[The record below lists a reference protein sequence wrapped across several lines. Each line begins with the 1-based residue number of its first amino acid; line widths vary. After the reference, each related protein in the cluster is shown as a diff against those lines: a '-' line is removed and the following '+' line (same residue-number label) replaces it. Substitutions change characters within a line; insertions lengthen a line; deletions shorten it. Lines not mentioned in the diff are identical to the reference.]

1 MWIDR
6 RQYAKKRG
14 MTQTFPINRRAFQA
28 MKVSRENGE
37 NQQVILTIEA
47 PAEDWDKAIADAAKR
62 IAKEVNIPGFRRGK
76 APRRIVEQR
85 VGKEALIDEAYEKFG
100 PKVFDEAL
108 AEEKLELASYPNFER
123 VQAEEGKPFIFKAT
137 VTPKPEVKLGE
148 YKGLKIEKKVEEV
161 TEETVMQHIDKMRD
175 RKAQMVDA
183 PEGAEAQKGDLT
195 TIDFKGFVDGE
206 AFEGGEGKDYPLQL
220 GSGSFIPGFEDQL
233 VGMKVGEEREVK
245 VTFPKEYHSEK
256 VAGKDAVF
264 KCKLNKL
271 KNKVLPELNDE
282 FVQQASVFKTV
293 DELKKDVR
301 EKLEK
306 AAESKAENDRRVA
319 AIDTAAENASMD
331 IPDVMIED
339 RIDQMLREFA
349 MRLEQQGMKFEQYLQ
364 YSGGDLTKLRAQ
376 YRETAEKNVRTDLM
390 LEAVAK
396 AENIEVTGDDIR
408 TEIAMMAQ
416 MYNATPAQVQK
427 IVRQQGRLN
436 DLAVTVMRR
445 KTAKFIVDNIAE

>member
-1 MWIDR
+1 
-6 RQYAKKRG
+6 
-14 MTQTFPINRRAFQA
+14 

-37 NQQVILTIEA
+37 NQQVVLTIEA
-47 PAEDWDKAIADAAKR
+47 AAEEWDKAIAQAAKN

-76 APRRIVEQR
+76 APRHIIEQR
-85 VGKEALIDEAYEKFG
+85 IGKEALIDEAYEKFG
-100 PKVFDEAL
+100 PKVFDEAM
-108 AEEKLELASYPNFER
+108 AEEKLELASYPSFER
-123 VQAEEGKPFIFKAT
+123 VQAEEGKPFILKAT
-137 VTPKPEVKLGE
+137 VTPKPEVKLGD
-148 YKGLKIEKKVEEV
+148 YKGLKVEKKVEEI
-161 TEETVMQHIDKMRD
+161 TDDTIMQHIDKMRD

-183 PEGAEAQKGDLT
+183 PEGAEAQMGDLT
-195 TIDFKGFVDGE
+195 TIDFKGFVDDE
-206 AFEGGEGKDYPLQL
+206 AFEGGVGKDYPLQL

-245 VTFPKEYHSEK
+245 VTFPKDYHSEK
-256 VAGKDAVF
+256 VAGKEAVF

-271 KNKVLPELNDE
+271 KNKILPELNDE

-306 AAESKAENDRRVA
+306 AAESRAENDRRVA
-319 AIDTAAENASMD
+319 AIDKAAENASMD

-396 AENIEVTGDDIR
+396 AENIEVTGDDIH

>member
-1 MWIDR
+1 
-6 RQYAKKRG
+6 
-14 MTQTFPINRRAFQA
+14 

-37 NQQVILTIEA
+37 NQQVVLTIEA
-47 PAEDWDKAIADAAKR
+47 PAEDWGKAIADAAKR

-85 VGKEALIDEAYEKFG
+85 VGKDALIDEAYEKFG
-100 PKVFDEAL
+100 PKVFEEAM

-123 VQAEEGKPFIFKAT
+123 VQAEEGKPFILKAT
-137 VTPKPEVKLGE
+137 ITPKPELKLGE
-148 YKGLKIEKKVEEV
+148 YKGLKVEKQVEPV
-161 TEETVMQHIDKMRD
+161 TDEMVMHHIDKMRD

-183 PEGAEAQKGDLT
+183 PEGAEAKIGDLT

-206 AFEGGEGKDYPLQL
+206 AFESGEGTDYPLRL

-233 VGMKVGEEREVK
+233 VGMRVGEERDVK
-245 VTFPKEYHSEK
+245 VTFPEDYHSK
-256 VAGKDAVF
+256 NLSGKEAVF

-271 KNKVLPELNDE
+271 KNKILPELDDE

-301 EKLEK
+301 EKMEK
-306 AAESKAENDRRVA
+306 AAEAKAENDRRVA
-319 AIDTAAENASMD
+319 AIDKAAENVEVD
-331 IPDVMIED
+331 IPEVMIED
-339 RIDQMLREFA
+339 RIDQMLRDFA

-364 YSGGDLTKLRAQ
+364 YSGGDLMKLRAQ

-396 AENIEVTGDDIR
+396 AENIEVTGEDIK
-408 TEIAMMAQ
+408 TEIAIMAQ

>member
-1 MWIDR
+1 
-6 RQYAKKRG
+6 
-14 MTQTFPINRRAFQA
+14 

-37 NQQVILTIEA
+37 NQQIVLTIEA
-47 PAEDWDKAIADAAKR
+47 PAEEWDKAVAQAAKR

-76 APRRIVEQR
+76 APRHIIEQR
-85 VGKEALIDEAYEKFG
+85 IGKEALIDEAYEKFG
-100 PKVFDEAL
+100 PQVFDKAL
-108 AEEKLELASYPNFER
+108 AEEKLELASYPDFER
-123 VQAEEGKPFIFKAT
+123 VQAEEGKPFILKAT
-137 VTPKPEVKLGE
+137 ITPKPEVTLGE

-161 TEETVMQHIDKMRD
+161 TDETVDQHIDKMRD
-175 RKAQMVDA
+175 RKSQMVDA
-183 PEGAEAQKGDLT
+183 PEGSKAKMGDLT

-206 AFEGGEGKDYPLQL
+206 AFEGGEGNDYPLRL

-233 VGMKVGEEREVK
+233 VGMKVGEERDVK
-245 VTFPKEYHSEK
+245 VTFPENYHSENLS
-256 VAGKDAVF
+256 GKEAVF
-264 KCKLNKL
+264 HCKLNKL

-282 FVQQASVFKTV
+282 FVQQASIFKTV

-319 AIDTAAENASMD
+319 AIDKAAENASMD
-331 IPDVMIED
+331 IPEVMVED

-364 YSGGDLTKLRAQ
+364 LSGGDMTKLRDQ

-396 AENIEVTGDDIR
+396 AENIEVSDEDIR

-416 MYNATPAQVQK
+416 LYNATPAQVQK
-427 IVRQQGRLN
+427 IVRQQGRLS
-436 DLAVTVMRR
+436 DLAITVMRR
-445 KTAKFIVDNIAE
+445 KTAKFIVDHLAE

>member
-1 MWIDR
+1 
-6 RQYAKKRG
+6 
-14 MTQTFPINRRAFQA
+14 

-148 YKGLKIEKKVEEV
+148 YKGLKIEKKVEEI
-161 TEETVMQHIDKMRD
+161 TDETVMEHIDKMRD

-195 TIDFKGFVDGE
+195 TIDFKGFVNDE

-245 VTFPKEYHSEK
+245 VTFSKEYHSEK

-319 AIDTAAENASMD
+319 AIDKAAENASMD
-331 IPDVMIED
+331 IPEVMIED

>member
-1 MWIDR
+1 
-6 RQYAKKRG
+6 
-14 MTQTFPINRRAFQA
+14 

-37 NQQVILTIEA
+37 NQQIVLTIEA
-47 PAEDWDKAIADAAKR
+47 PAEEWDKAVAQAAKR

-76 APRRIVEQR
+76 APRHIIEQR
-85 VGKEALIDEAYEKFG
+85 IGKEALIDEAYEKFG
-100 PKVFDEAL
+100 PQVFDKAL
-108 AEEKLELASYPNFER
+108 AEEKLELASYPDFER
-123 VQAEEGKPFIFKAT
+123 VQAEEGKPFILKAT
-137 VTPKPEVKLGE
+137 ITPKPEVTLGE

-161 TEETVMQHIDKMRD
+161 TDETVDQHIDKMRD
-175 RKAQMVDA
+175 RKSQMVDA
-183 PEGAEAQKGDLT
+183 PEGSEAKMGDLT

-206 AFEGGEGKDYPLQL
+206 AFEGGEGNDYPLRL

-233 VGMKVGEEREVK
+233 VGMKVGEERDVK
-245 VTFPKEYHSEK
+245 VTFPENYHSENLS
-256 VAGKDAVF
+256 GKEAVF
-264 KCKLNKL
+264 HCKLNKL

-282 FVQQASVFKTV
+282 FVQQASIFKTV

-319 AIDTAAENASMD
+319 AIDKAAENASMD
-331 IPDVMIED
+331 IPEVMVED

-364 YSGGDLTKLRAQ
+364 LSGGDMTKLRDQ

-396 AENIEVTGDDIR
+396 AENIEVSDEDIR

-416 MYNATPAQVQK
+416 LYNATPAQVQK
-427 IVRQQGRLN
+427 IVRQQGRLS
-436 DLAVTVMRR
+436 DLAITVMRR
-445 KTAKFIVDNIAE
+445 KTAKFIVDHLAE

>member
-1 MWIDR
+1 
-6 RQYAKKRG
+6 
-14 MTQTFPINRRAFQA
+14 

-47 PAEDWDKAIADAAKR
+47 SAEDWGKAIADAAKR

-76 APRRIVEQR
+76 APRHIIEQR
-85 VGKEALIDEAYEKFG
+85 IGKEALIDEAYEKFG
-100 PKVFDEAL
+100 PKVFDEAM

-123 VQAEEGKPFIFKAT
+123 VQAEEGKPFILKAT
-137 VTPKPEVKLGE
+137 IAPKPEVTLGE
-148 YKGLKIEKKVEEV
+148 YKGLTIEKKVEPV
-161 TEETVMQHIDKMRD
+161 TDETVMQHIDKMRD

-183 PEGAEAQKGDLT
+183 PEGAEAQMGDLT

-206 AFEGGEGKDYPLQL
+206 AFEGGEGSDYPLRL

-233 VGMKVGEEREVK
+233 VGMKVGEERDVK
-245 VTFPKEYHSEK
+245 VTFPEDYHSAN
-256 VAGKDAVF
+256 VAGKEATF
-264 KCKLNKL
+264 HCKLNKL
-271 KNKVLPELNDE
+271 KNKILPELNDA
-282 FVQQASVFKTV
+282 FVQDASVFKTV
-293 DELKKDVR
+293 DEQKKDVR

-306 AAESKAENDRRVA
+306 AAESKAENERRVA
-319 AIDTAAENASMD
+319 AIDKAAENAKMD
-331 IPDVMIED
+331 IPEVMVED
-339 RIDQMLREFA
+339 RIDQMIQEFA

-364 YSGGDLTKLRAQ
+364 LSGGDMTKLRDQ

-396 AENIEVTGDDIR
+396 AEKIEVTGDDIK

-416 MYNATPAQVQK
+416 LYNATPAQVQK

-445 KTAKFIVDNIAE
+445 KTAKFIVDSLAK

>member
-1 MWIDR
+1 
-6 RQYAKKRG
+6 
-14 MTQTFPINRRAFQA
+14 

-37 NQQVILTIEA
+37 NQQVVLTIEA
-47 PAEDWDKAIADAAKR
+47 SAEDWGKAIADAAKR
-62 IAKEVNIPGFRRGK
+62 IAQEVNIPGFRRGK

-85 VGKEALIDEAYEKFG
+85 IGKEALIDEAYEKFG
-100 PKVFDEAL
+100 PKVFDEAMK
-108 AEEKLELASYPNFER
+108 EENLELATYPDFER
-123 VQAEEGKPFIFKAT
+123 VQAEEGKPFIMKAT

-148 YKGLKIEKKVEEV
+148 YKGLKIEKKVEQV
-161 TEETVMQHIDKMRD
+161 TDETVDQHIDKIRD

-183 PEGAEAQKGDLT
+183 PEGAEAQTGDLT
-195 TIDFKGFVDGE
+195 TIDFKGYVDGE
-206 AFEGGEGKDYPLQL
+206 AFEGGEGSDYPLRL

-233 VGMKVGEEREVK
+233 VGMKVGEERDVK
-245 VTFPKEYHSEK
+245 VTFPEDYHSEN

-264 KCKLNKL
+264 HCKLNKL
-271 KNKVLPELNDE
+271 KNKILPELNDE
-282 FVQQASVFKTV
+282 FVQQATVFKTV

-319 AIDTAAENASMD
+319 AIDKAAENATMD
-331 IPDVMIED
+331 IPEVMVED
-339 RIDQMLREFA
+339 RIDQMLQEFA

-364 YSGGDLTKLRAQ
+364 LSGGDLSKLRAQ

-396 AENIEVTGDDIR
+396 AEKIEVTGDDIR

-416 MYNATPAQVQK
+416 LYNATPAQVQK

-445 KTAKFIVDNIAE
+445 KTAKFIVDNLAE

>member
-1 MWIDR
+1 
-6 RQYAKKRG
+6 
-14 MTQTFPINRRAFQA
+14 

-148 YKGLKIEKKVEEV
+148 YKGLKIEKKVEEI
-161 TEETVMQHIDKMRD
+161 TDETVMEHIDKMRD

-195 TIDFKGFVDGE
+195 TIDFKGFVNDE

-271 KNKVLPELNDE
+271 KNKVLPDLNDE

-306 AAESKAENDRRVA
+306 AVESKAENDRRVA
-319 AIDTAAENASMD
+319 AIDKAAESASMD
-331 IPDVMIED
+331 IPEVMIED

>member
-1 MWIDR
+1 
-6 RQYAKKRG
+6 
-14 MTQTFPINRRAFQA
+14 

-37 NQQVILTIEA
+37 NQQVVLTIKA
-47 PAEDWDKAIADAAKR
+47 AAEEWDKAIAQAAKN

-76 APRRIVEQR
+76 APRHIIEQR
-85 VGKEALIDEAYEKFG
+85 IGKEALIDEAYEKFG
-100 PKVFDEAL
+100 PKVFDEAM
-108 AEEKLELASYPNFER
+108 AEEKLELASYPSFER
-123 VQAEEGKPFIFKAT
+123 VQAEEGKPFILKAT
-137 VTPKPEVKLGE
+137 VTPKPEVKLGD
-148 YKGLKIEKKVEEV
+148 YKGLKVEKKVEEI
-161 TEETVMQHIDKMRD
+161 TDDTVMQHIDKMRD

-183 PEGAEAQKGDLT
+183 PEGAEAQMGDLT
-195 TIDFKGFVDGE
+195 TIDFKGYVDDE

-245 VTFPKEYHSEK
+245 VTFPKDYHSEK
-256 VAGKDAVF
+256 VAGKEAVF

-271 KNKVLPELNDE
+271 KNKILPELNDE

-306 AAESKAENDRRVA
+306 AAESRAENDRRVA
-319 AIDTAAENASMD
+319 AIDKAAENASMD

-396 AENIEVTGDDIR
+396 AENIEVTDDDIR

>member
-1 MWIDR
+1 
-6 RQYAKKRG
+6 
-14 MTQTFPINRRAFQA
+14 

-37 NQQVILTIEA
+37 NQQIVLTIEA
-47 PAEDWDKAIADAAKR
+47 PAEEWDKAVAQAAKR

-76 APRRIVEQR
+76 APRHIIEQR
-85 VGKEALIDEAYEKFG
+85 IGKEALIDEAYEKFG
-100 PKVFDEAL
+100 PQVFDKAL
-108 AEEKLELASYPNFER
+108 AEEKLELASYPDFER
-123 VQAEEGKPFIFKAT
+123 VQAEEGKPFILKAT
-137 VTPKPEVKLGE
+137 ITPKPEVTLGE

-161 TEETVMQHIDKMRD
+161 TDETVDQHIDKMRD
-175 RKAQMVDA
+175 RKSQMVDA
-183 PEGAEAQKGDLT
+183 PEGSEAKMGDLT

-206 AFEGGEGKDYPLQL
+206 AFEGGEGNDYPLRL

-233 VGMKVGEEREVK
+233 VGMKVGEERDVK
-245 VTFPKEYHSEK
+245 VTFPENYHSENLS
-256 VAGKDAVF
+256 GKEAVF
-264 KCKLNKL
+264 HCKLNKL

-282 FVQQASVFKTV
+282 FVQQASIFKTV

-319 AIDTAAENASMD
+319 AIDKAAENASID
-331 IPDVMIED
+331 IPEVMVED

-364 YSGGDLTKLRAQ
+364 LSGGDMTKLRDQ

-396 AENIEVTGDDIR
+396 AENIEVSDEDIR

-416 MYNATPAQVQK
+416 LYNATPAQVQK
-427 IVRQQGRLN
+427 IVRQQGRLS
-436 DLAVTVMRR
+436 DLAITVMRR
-445 KTAKFIVDNIAE
+445 KTAKFIVDHLAE

>member
-1 MWIDR
+1 
-6 RQYAKKRG
+6 
-14 MTQTFPINRRAFQA
+14 

-37 NQQVILTIEA
+37 NQQIVLTIEA
-47 PAEDWDKAIADAAKR
+47 PAEEWNKAVAQAAKR

-76 APRRIVEQR
+76 APRHIIEQR
-85 VGKEALIDEAYEKFG
+85 IGKEALIDEAYEKFG
-100 PKVFDEAL
+100 PQVFDKAL
-108 AEEKLELASYPNFER
+108 AEEKLELASYPDFER
-123 VQAEEGKPFIFKAT
+123 VQAEEGKPFILKAT
-137 VTPKPEVKLGE
+137 ITPKPEVTLGE

-161 TEETVMQHIDKMRD
+161 TDETVDQHIDKMRD
-175 RKAQMVDA
+175 RKSQMVDA
-183 PEGAEAQKGDLT
+183 PEGSEAKMGDLT

-206 AFEGGEGKDYPLQL
+206 AFEGGEGNDYPLRL

-233 VGMKVGEEREVK
+233 VGMKVGEERDVK
-245 VTFPKEYHSEK
+245 VTFPENYHSENLS
-256 VAGKDAVF
+256 GKEAVF
-264 KCKLNKL
+264 HCKLNKL

-282 FVQQASVFKTV
+282 FVQQASIFKTV

-319 AIDTAAENASMD
+319 AIDKAAENASMD
-331 IPDVMIED
+331 IPEVMVED

-364 YSGGDLTKLRAQ
+364 LSGGDMTKLRDQ

-396 AENIEVTGDDIR
+396 AENIEVSDEDIR

-416 MYNATPAQVQK
+416 LYNATPAQVQK
-427 IVRQQGRLN
+427 IVRQQGRLS
-436 DLAVTVMRR
+436 DLAITVMRR
-445 KTAKFIVDNIAE
+445 KTAKFIVDHLAE